1 MSIYYQDEHVTLY
14 HGDSLEILP
23 TLDVQADA
31 LLTDPPYFKVK
42 NEDWDRQWAKPDEF
56 LRWIGSFLDAAKPLL
71 APHAS
76 VWVFAS
82 PQMCTDVELAVRDR
96 FRVLNSVRWVK
107 PNGAHSQTSLSV
119 MRSFLSMWEG
129 IIFAEQ
135 YADEYGD
142 ASKALR
148 FEVYAPIA
156 AYLRG
161 ERERAGV
168 TRGQAGAA
176 LTGYKN
182 LESAVANVSN
192 WELGKNAISAKD
204 YSAVRELLNAGG
216 GDFMAREHDYLRREY
231 EDLRREYEDL
241 RREYEDLR
249 REYEDLRRPFT
260 PATRTL
266 ANDIWDFAPVR
277 PYPGKHPCEKPAPLL
292 RHMIETS
299 TRPGALI
306 LDPFAGSGSTLEVAA
321 ATGRHA
327 IGIEKSEEYCEKI
340 ARRLESRAEQLA
352 LI

>member
-1 MSIYYQDEHVTLY
+1 MSIYYQDEHITLH

-23 TLDVQADA
+23 TLDEQADA

-82 PQMCTDVELAVRDR
+82 PQLATDIEITVRDR
-96 FRVLNSVRWVK
+96 FRVLNSIRWTK
-107 PNGAHSQTSLSV
+107 QAGWHQKASLDTI
-119 MRSFLSMWEG
+119 RSFLTPWEA

-135 YADEYGD
+135 YADPC
-142 ASKALR
+142 
-148 FEVYAPIA
+148 APIA

-204 YSAVRELLNAGG
+204 YSAVRELLNMGG
-216 GDFMAREHDYLRREY
+216 GDFMT
-231 EDLRREYEDL
+231 
-241 RREYEDLR
+241 REYEDLR

-266 ANDIWDFAPVR
+266 ASDIWDFAPVR

-321 ATGRHA
+321 ATGRRA

-340 ARRLESRAEQLA
+340 ARRLESRVEQLA

>member
-23 TLDVQADA
+23 TFDVQADA

-82 PQMCTDVELAVRDR
+82 PQLATDVEIAVRDR
-96 FRVLNSVRWVK
+96 FRVLNSIRWTK
-107 PNGAHSQTSLSV
+107 GGDTAHRRADFKTYRMFASP
-119 MRSFLSMWEG
+119 WEAV
-129 IIFAEQ
+129 IFAEQ
-135 YADEYGD
+135 YADPC
-142 ASKALR
+142 
-148 FEVYAPIA
+148 APIA

-161 ERERAGV
+161 ERARAGV

-192 WELGKNAISAKD
+192 WELGKNVISAKD
-204 YSAVRELLNAGG
+204 YSAVRELLNVGG
-216 GDFMAREHDYLRREY
+216 GDFMA
-231 EDLRREYEDL
+231 
-241 RREYEDLR
+241 REYEDLR

-260 PATRTL
+260 PATRAL

-321 ATGRHA
+321 ATGRRA

-340 ARRLESRAEQLA
+340 AHRLSTRTEQLA

>member
-1 MSIYYQDEHVTLY
+1 MSIYYQDDHVTLY

-82 PQMCTDVELAVRDR
+82 PQLATDVEITVRDR
-96 FRVLNSVRWVK
+96 FRVLNSVRWTK
-107 PNGAHSQTSLSV
+107 GGDTAHRRADFKTYRMFASP
-119 MRSFLSMWEG
+119 WEA

-135 YADEYGD
+135 YADQYGD
-142 ASKALR
+142 AAKALHR
-148 FEVYAPIA
+148 EVYAPFGR
-156 AYLRG
+156 YLQT
-161 ERERAGV
+161 EWERAGWKS
-168 TRGQAGAA
+168 GA
-176 LTGYKN
+176 
-182 LESAVANVSN
+182 
-192 WELGKNAISAKD
+192 LGKALGRDSALPTRWAEGSSLPNPSD
-204 YSAVRELLNAGG
+204 YQKMRDLLNLSG
-216 GDFMAREHDYLRREY
+216 GDY
-231 EDLRREYEDL
+231 
-241 RREYEDLR
+241 LR

-260 PATRTL
+260 PATRAL

-299 TRPGALI
+299 TRPGALV

-321 ATGRHA
+321 SLGRRA
-327 IGIEKSEEYCEKI
+327 VGVEKSEEYCEKI

>member
-82 PQMCTDVELAVRDR
+82 PQLATDVEITVRDR
-96 FRVLNSVRWVK
+96 FRVLNSIRWTKAAGWHQKADMKKV
-107 PNGAHSQTSLSV
+107 
-119 MRSFLSMWEG
+119 RSFLTPWEA

-135 YADEYGD
+135 YADQYGD
-142 ASKALR
+142 AAKALHR
-148 FEVYAPIA
+148 EVYAPFGR
-156 AYLRG
+156 YLQT
-161 ERERAGV
+161 EWERAGWKS
-168 TRGQAGAA
+168 GA
-176 LTGYKN
+176 
-182 LESAVANVSN
+182 
-192 WELGKNAISAKD
+192 LGKALGRDSALPTRWAEGNSLPNPSD
-204 YSAVRELLNAGG
+204 YQKMRDLLNQSP
-216 GDFMAREHDYLRREY
+216 GDY
-231 EDLRREYEDL
+231 L

-260 PATRTL
+260 PATRAL

-321 ATGRHA
+321 AAGRHA

-340 ARRLESRAEQLA
+340 ARRLSTRTEQLA

>member
-1 MSIYYQDEHVTLY
+1 MSIYYQDEHVTLH

-56 LRWIGSFLDAAKPLL
+56 LRWIGSFLDATKPLL

-82 PQMCTDVELAVRDR
+82 PQLATDIEITVRDR
-96 FRVLNSVRWVK
+96 FRVLNSIRWTK
-107 PNGAHSQTSLSV
+107 GGDTAHRRADFKTYRMFASP
-119 MRSFLSMWEG
+119 WEA

-135 YADEYGD
+135 YGDRYGD
-142 ASKALR
+142 VSAALR
-148 FEVYAPIA
+148 DAVFEPLRQYLNGLRSEAGLTVSDVDA
-156 AYLRG
+156 AWQAMRG
-161 ERERAGV
+161 TKGLMAGHWFGK
-168 TRGQAGAA
+168 TQWA
-176 LTGYKN
+176 LPT
-182 LESAVANVSN
+182 
-192 WELGKNAISAKD
+192 
-204 YSAVRELLNAGG
+204 
-216 GDFMAREHDYLRREY
+216 REHYSWLVSVLGVDAREY
-231 EDLRREYEDL
+231 EDLRHEYEG
-241 RREYEDLR
+241 LR

-260 PATRTL
+260 PPTRAL

-340 ARRLESRAEQLA
+340 AHRFSTRTEQLA